1 MYFKIIILVGNPF
14 LVASHI
20 FNLETSPVNWFKT
33 IFEYPDED
41 EEMHNSFLDMQKEEL
56 FEGDKLGE
64 NDTLTV
70 RLTFTKLA
78 VDILEIPN
86 EKVLQDQVA
95 KIESAALSLDME
107 QLLVDPKDA
116 DVEIET
122 SDGTLFP
129 AHKLV
134 LQCIHLTNKTNVQ
147 ICILNF
153 YIEIFQ
159 FILHLVR
166 APMFRVMFNT
176 DMLEAKT
183 SRVTTP
189 QMSSPAMRIILH
201 FIYTGKLH
209 LNWRNW
215 RRVVN
220 EVLSGAKQYGLE
232 GLLNFYDKLLI
243 TLCTDTDVDCLLEI
257 AQLYELKQA
266 TEDLKNWKKGIIV
279 T

>member
-1 MYFKIIILVGNPF
+1 M
-14 LVASHI
+14 VASHI
-20 FNLETSPVNWFKT
+20 FNLETRPVNWFKT

-41 EEMHNSFLDMQKEEL
+41 EEMHNSFLEMQKEEL

-86 EKVLQDQVA
+86 EKLLQDQVA

-122 SDGTLFP
+122 SDGTVFQ

-134 LQCIHLTNKTNVQ
+134 LQCMHLKTNVRT
-147 ICILNF
+147 CHLEF
-153 YIEIFQ
+153 SKTKL
-159 FILHLVR
+159 FILYLVR
-166 APMFRVMFNT
+166 APMFRAMFNT

-183 SRVTTP
+183 GRVTTP
-189 QMSSPAMRIILH
+189 QLSSASMRIILH

-215 RRVVN
+215 RAVVN

-232 GLLNFYDKLLI
+232 GLLNYYDKLLI
-243 TLCTDTDVDCLLEI
+243 TLCTDTDVECLLEI
-257 AQLYELKQA
+257 AKLYELKQA
-266 TEDLKNWKKGIIV
+266 TQDLKNWKKGIIV